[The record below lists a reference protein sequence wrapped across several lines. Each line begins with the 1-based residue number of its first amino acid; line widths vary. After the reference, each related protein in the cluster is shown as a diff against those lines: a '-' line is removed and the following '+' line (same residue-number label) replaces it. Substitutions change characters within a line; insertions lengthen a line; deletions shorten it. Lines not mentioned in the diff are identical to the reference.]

1 MVYKYNFENAT
12 EKRIADKELGHVLMP
27 DPDGQVKHPE
37 HLQEHEMM
45 VNIQRLAL
53 DGEVEKVRESLLQW
67 PEGKRNDLRKILIDS
82 VAEHGRTLDICKN
95 HIHFQWKKYIILC
108 VENVRIG
115 GVMQL
120 TWYIDMATI

>member
-53 DGEVEKVRESLLQW
+53 DGEVEKGRESLLQW

-82 VAEHGRTLDICKN
+82 VAEHGRTLDI
-95 HIHFQWKKYIILC
+95 
-108 VENVRIG
+108 
-115 GVMQL
+115 
-120 TWYIDMATI
+120 

>member
-53 DGEVEKVRESLLQW
+53 DGEVEKFRESLLQW

-82 VAEHGRTLDICKN
+82 VAEHGRPLDI
-95 HIHFQWKKYIILC
+95 
-108 VENVRIG
+108 
-115 GVMQL
+115 
-120 TWYIDMATI
+120 

>member
-67 PEGKRNDLRKILIDS
+67 PEGKRKALRKILIDS
-82 VAEHGRTLDICKN
+82 VAEHGRTLDI
-95 HIHFQWKKYIILC
+95 
-108 VENVRIG
+108 
-115 GVMQL
+115 
-120 TWYIDMATI
+120 